1 MGRKKATVIETG
13 QFASPSLQADGPYEL
28 IQQPSGEL
36 SVKCV
41 TSGTTHDVAVLSVPT
56 RADIESQ
63 RRAFLREL
71 AAWLSTNGP
80 NNPAREQLA
89 VSEVSSAL
97 QASYSTTDLAN
108 DRQWITTND
117 LSKRVKILKNGLSNA
132 EHLEIVEFAA
142 RIAAAGTGV
151 SETDARFI
159 EILGAGLGLSREI
172 TTNAVVSAI
181 QSPPAAA

>member
-13 QFASPSLQADGPYEL
+13 QFASPSLNADGPYEL
-28 IQQPSGEL
+28 IQEPSGEL

-41 TSGTTHDVAVLSVPT
+41 TSGTTHDVAVLAVPT
-56 RADIESQ
+56 RADVESQ
-63 RRAFLREL
+63 RRAFTREL

-89 VSEVSSAL
+89 VAEVSRAL
-97 QASYSTTDLAN
+97 QASYTTADLAS
-108 DRQWITTND
+108 DREWIKSND
-117 LSKRVKILKNGLSNA
+117 LSKRVKILKNGLSSA
-132 EHLEIVEFAA
+132 EHLELVEFAA

-159 EILGAGLGLSREI
+159 EILGSGLGLSREV

-181 QSPPAAA
+181 QTPAAA